1 MVGGVKKIYF
11 SIPTDFEVAMKMS
24 QACLMVGI
32 LKLLLKWLKIKRRCL
47 IADERKEKVIAL

>member
-1 MVGGVKKIYF
+1 
-11 SIPTDFEVAMKMS
+11 MS